1 MPRARNI
8 CAVVPVKETGLAKQR
23 LAELT
28 IVTVVPVTHTP
39 PADPVAAIEIPPA
52 IKAHLGL
59 DQAPTW
65 IVISEVND
73 FVWPG
78 PDLRPIPGK
87 SPPRVEYGVLPPRF
101 FKRVRDQ
108 LIALREARRSRTVVR
123 DE

>member
-1 MPRARNI
+1 MQSDHAL
-8 CAVVPVKETGLAKQR
+8 VLAKQR
-23 LAELT
+23 LAELI

-52 IKAHLGL
+52 IKVHLGL
-59 DQAPTW
+59 DQAPCW

-87 SPPRVEYGVLPPRF
+87 SPPRVEYGVPPPRF